1 MTALAYAALGALGEG
16 KLLVAIGLG
25 LGLIGAGTSTPLV
38 RHAVRCQLVR
48 PGYLRYDLTILAAVA
63 FLALGSGAARGSSRR
78 FLIATGWSEPGPGRV
93 YPDVDHHLFGRRCR

>member
-16 KLLVAIGLG
+16 KLLVAIGLV

-63 FLALGSGAARGSSRR
+63 FLAGYVPARR
-78 FLIATGWSEPGPGRV
+78 ATRV
-93 YPDVDHHLFGRRCR
+93 DPLVDF